1 MSKQIHTVGVLNM
14 NADEE
19 KDIKK
24 EIMHAAA

>member
-19 KDIKK
+19 KEKK